1 MIPVL
6 AHGGVGK
13 EDVASAITAVATVN
27 EADFGCAPRLRA
39 DAAHDEGALG
49 GDSIGLTC
57 HDDKLPQRRKE
68 HTDANGNEGNKEG
81 AHADFEQDGDFADGC
96 FSTINGDGVVGF
108 AKDDRTQEG
117 APDNACNRTPRN
129 TENHGCDGTLGEGAG
144 DGFARPEELFIEVKF
159 VLEALRFIG
168 SKHRGI
174 FSFLHLGRGISEDAV
189 CEVRLLPHPNRSP
202 RGFQSR

>member
-1 MIPVL
+1 MPIL
-6 AHGGVGK
+6 TYGRVGE
-13 EDVASAITAVATVN
+13 EDVSGAIAAVATVN
-27 EADFGCAPRLRA
+27 KADFRCAPRFGA

-49 GDSIGLTC
+49 SDSIGLTC

-68 HTDANGNEGNKEG
+68 HTDADGHEGHKEG

-96 FSTINGDGVVGF
+96 FSAIDGDGVVGV

-117 APDNACNRTPRN
+117 APDNARNRTPRN
-129 TENHGCDGTLGEGAG
+129 TEDHGCDGTLGEGAG
-144 DGFARPEELFIEVKF
+144 DGFARPEELLIEVEL
-159 VLEALRFIG
+159 VLETLGFIG

-189 CEVRLLPHPNRSP
+189 CEARLLPHPNRSQ